1 MSLSSIED
9 SDSNPKTFK
18 HELHHS
24 SFRIFQKFLNS
35 LNYKKTHLGPE
46 KVIDDD
52 LVLNIYD

>member
-1 MSLSSIED
+1 MED
-9 SDSNPKTFK
+9 GDSNPTTFK
-18 HELHHS
+18 HELHHL

-35 LNYKKTHLGPE
+35 FNYKKVHLGPE